1 MQKRKREH
9 LLANEQYVDGAEV
22 KFVEVGKSGKA
33 FSGRVLS
40 CIEL

>member
-1 MQKRKREH
+1 MEH
-9 LLANEQYVDGAEV
+9 SLADEQYVDSAEV

-33 FSGRVLS
+33 FSGRMLS